1 MKQIYITDLSKDKS
15 KISEY
20 ISETLISKINES
32 LKLWKKIILYINKR
46 WTYNML
52 VCQDCSNVEKCPR
65 CDIIL
70 SVHEKS
76 EKLLC
81 HHCSYSKEIP
91 LFCEKCSGINL
102 KRIWVW
108 TQLIEEKIKILF
120 PTSNIFRMDSD
131 NIKNVVEKKEAL
143 ENIKNADIVIWT
155 KMITTGFDFR
165 DIWVIGIIL
174 LEQEL
179 QIPNYNTEEKIY
191 SNIKQLIWRWW
202 RVWDETDIIIQTFA
216 PKNEMIKSIVE
227 LNYKDFFKKTLE
239 ERKIFNYPPFSEIAT
254 LRYKNKYEWNTL
266 RYLMELKHKLES
278 FNDWSYEI
286 ILNKNTFKRNNQFFA
301 QIIIKWKD
309 IRNLLE
315 NIKKDIFE
323 EKDLAVIF

>member
-1 MKQIYITDLSKDKS
+1 MKNIYITDLSKDKS

-20 ISETLISKINES
+20 LSETLISKMGEA
-32 LKLWKKIILYINKR
+32 LKNWKKTILYINKR
-46 WTYNML
+46 WAYNML
-52 VCQDCSNVEKCPR
+52 ICHDCNYIKKCPR

-70 SVHEKS
+70 SVHKKP

-81 HHCSYSKEIP
+81 HHCSYSEETP
-91 LFCEKCSGINL
+91 LFCESCWSASL
-102 KRIWVW
+102 KNIWVG
-108 TQLIEEKIKILF
+108 TQFVEEKIKYLF
-120 PTSNIFRMDSD
+120 PDVSIFRMDSD
-131 NIKNVVEKKEAL
+131 SVKNISEKKEAL
-143 ENIKNADIVIWT
+143 ENIKNSLIIIWT

-179 QIPNYNTEEKIY
+179 QIPKYDTEEKIY

-202 RVWDETDIIIQTFA
+202 RVWDETDVIIQSFI
-216 PKNEMIKSIVE
+216 PNNEMIKSLVE

-239 ERKIFNYPPFSEIAT
+239 ERKLFNYPPFSEIVT
-254 LRYKNKYEWNTL
+254 LRYKDKYEWNALDFITK
-266 RYLMELKHKLES
+266 LKEKLEN
-278 FNDWSYEI
+278 FNDWSFEI
-286 ILNKNTFKRNNQFFA
+286 ILNKNIFKRNNQFFA

-309 IRNLLE
+309 VRKLLE

-323 EKDLAVIF
+323 EKDLAVVF